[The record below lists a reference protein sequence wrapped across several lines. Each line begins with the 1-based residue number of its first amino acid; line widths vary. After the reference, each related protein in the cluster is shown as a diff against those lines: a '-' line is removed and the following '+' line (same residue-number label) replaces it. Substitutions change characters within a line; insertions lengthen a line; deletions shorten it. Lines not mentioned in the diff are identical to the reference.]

1 MPKEQKIVQAE
12 NKVLRAKAKE
22 VKLDE
27 ITSPAIRKILDQLK
41 KSLEKESDGVAI
53 AAPQIGVSLRI
64 FVISKRAFEIVTGEE
79 GKFEDQVFIN
89 PIITKLSK
97 EKEEM
102 EEGCLSVRWKY
113 GKVMRAE
120 KATIKAYDENGKK
133 FTRGATGLIAQIFQ
147 HETDHLDGILFI
159 DKADNIVDLPP
170 KQVKSS

>member
-1 MPKEQKIVQAE
+1 MPQKQKIVQAE
-12 NKVLRAKAKE
+12 DKVLRAKAKD
-22 VKLDE
+22 VKIGE
-27 ITSPAIRKILDQLK
+27 ITSPTLKKILVQLK
-41 KSLEKESDGVAI
+41 KSLEQEADGVAI

-64 FVISKRAFEIVTGEE
+64 FVVSKRAFEIISGKE

-113 GKVMRAE
+113 GKVMRSE
-120 KATIKAYDENGKK
+120 KATITAYDENGKK

-147 HETDHLDGILFI
+147 HETDHLDGVLFI

-170 KQVKSS
+170 KNHDK

>member
-1 MPKEQKIVQAE
+1 MIKEQKIIQAE
-12 NKVLRAKAKE
+12 DKVLRVRAKE
-22 VKLDE
+22 VKTEE
-27 ITSPAIRKILDQLK
+27 ITSPAIKKILEQLK

-64 FVISKRAFEIVTGEE
+64 FVISKRAFEIITGKE
-79 GKFEDQVFIN
+79 GEFEDKVFIN

-113 GKVMRAE
+113 GKVMRAD

-133 FTRGATGLIAQIFQ
+133 FTLGASGLISQIFQ
-147 HETDHLDGILFI
+147 HETDHLDGVLFI
-159 DKADNIVDLPP
+159 DKAKDVVDLPP
-170 KQVKSS
+170 KK